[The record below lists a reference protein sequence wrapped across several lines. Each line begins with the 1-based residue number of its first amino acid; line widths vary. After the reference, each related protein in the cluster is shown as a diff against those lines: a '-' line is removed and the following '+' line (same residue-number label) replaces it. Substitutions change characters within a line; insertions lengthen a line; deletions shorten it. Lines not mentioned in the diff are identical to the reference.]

1 MINPAQPVKFLLGE
15 VMQAYKVKGSIDPS
29 GQLIIKEPIEIPA
42 GEVEIIILQSIP
54 VAENDTT
61 SETEIDTETPESN
74 RPSKIKA
81 LKNWFENTQ
90 PAPPD
95 FDPDQARWEALKEK
109 HSL

>member
-1 MINPAQPVKFLLGE
+1 
-15 VMQAYKVKGSIDPS
+15 MQAYKLKGKIDQS
-29 GQLIIKEPIEIPA
+29 GHLIITEPINLTP
-42 GEVEIIILQSIP
+42 GEVEIIILKSTPI
-54 VAENDTT
+54 AENPTT
-61 SETEIDTETPESN
+61 PETEAPAERPKRN

-81 LKNWFENTQ
+81 LQDWFENTE